1 MIASVIPQAMN
12 MAYRA
17 RRFTNIAALI
27 EHLRFKELRE
37 AYYREL
43 WGKAAELA
51 GAHYSN
57 WRFGFSRIARNGLTI
72 VVRQGQ
78 VMLDS
83 HLTLELM
90 GNKTLVYQLMAEQ
103 GFRVPHYC
111 PYTMATLNRAQKF
124 LAANAGPVVVKP
136 AAGTGGGNGVTT
148 GIADPAGLKKASR
161 YAARFS
167 PDLVVEEQLEGN
179 SFRLLYLG
187 GKFIDAVRR
196 DQPLIIGDGRNNIR
210 KLVARENARR
220 LGQSPAT
227 ALSPLKI
234 DHDAKGWLALSGLS
248 PSSQPEKGAKI
259 LLKRAVNE
267 NSSLQNHNVR
277 EFVHPSTIAMA
288 ADLVNNLG
296 VELAGIDVL
305 CHDISE
311 PLGAKNGLISEI
323 NTTPGLHHHYLIAK
337 PETGTRVAQVL
348 LEHMFKTKKGT
359 LDIKK
364 RRPGAQQGNIVAM
377 ARPKAS
383 GD

>member
-1 MIASVIPQAMN
+1 MIARVIPHAMN

-17 RRFTNIAALI
+17 RRFANIYALI
-27 EHLRFKELRE
+27 EHLRFKELRK

-43 WGKAAELA
+43 WTEAAERV
-51 GAHYSN
+51 GGRYSN
-57 WRFGFSRIARNGLTI
+57 WRFGFSRISRDGLTI
-72 VVRQGQ
+72 VVRQGE

-124 LAANAGPVVVKP
+124 LGANGGQVVVKP

-179 SFRLLYLG
+179 SFRLLYLD

-196 DQPLIIGDGRNNIR
+196 DQPLIIGDGRNSIG
-210 KLVARENARR
+210 KLVARENTRR
-220 LGQSPAT
+220 LDKSPAT

-234 DHDAKGWLALSGLS
+234 DHDARGWLALSGLS
-248 PSSQPEKGAKI
+248 PSSRPAAGAKV

-267 NSSLQNHNVR
+267 NSALQNHNVR
-277 EFVHPSTIAMA
+277 EIVHPSTIAMA

-296 VELAGIDVL
+296 VELAGVDVL
-305 CHDISE
+305 CNDISE

-337 PETGTRVAQVL
+337 PETGVRVAEVL
-348 LEHMFKTKKGT
+348 LEHMFKTRKGT

-364 RRPGAQQGNIVAM
+364 RRPGAQPGNIVAM
-377 ARPKAS
+377 TRPKAS